1 MENEYREREDGNPMD
16 AVRGKNPR
24 EKYSTEM
31 PVNEKS
37 GKKSSKKASVAANEK
52 THVKENTYTNANTT
66 KKTKPAEKAKPR
78 RQNILIQVLN
88 GEILTRDFVL
98 NNLTF
103 IFFILL
109 LLMLMVAKGYYG
121 KQLQK
126 DITDLQADLDAQ
138 TAEYIENKARLEE
151 STSRYRLVQALEKR
165 GLKEAV
171 NPVKVIRLNRKE
183 NE

>member
-1 MENEYREREDGNPMD
+1 MENEYREREENPMD
-16 AVRGKNPR
+16 AVRGKSSR
-24 EKYSTEM
+24 EKYSTER
-31 PVNEKS
+31 PREKAA
-37 GKKSSKKASVAANEK
+37 KKESVKKASAKPKV
-52 THVKENTYTNANTT
+52 ENSSTPKA
-66 KKTKPAEKAKPR
+66 KVKPAAAAKPR

-109 LLMLMVAKGYYG
+109 LLMLMVSKGYYG

-126 DITDLQADLDAQ
+126 DITDLQADVDAK

-165 GLKEAV
+165 GLKETV
-171 NPVKVIRLNRKE
+171 NPAKVIRLKRSD

>member
-1 MENEYREREDGNPMD
+1 MENEYREREENPMD
-16 AVRGKNPR
+16 AVRGKSSR
-24 EKYSTEM
+24 TTYSTEI
-31 PVNEKS
+31 PNENP
-37 GKKSSKKASVAANEK
+37 GKKSSKKTASAKAGPKPKAAAASN
-52 THVKENTYTNANTT
+52 VKP
-66 KKTKPAEKAKPR
+66 K
-78 RQNILIQVLN
+78 RQNLLIQVLN

-126 DITDLQADLDAQ
+126 DITDLQADVDAQ

-165 GLKEAV
+165 GLKETV
-171 NPVKVIRLNRKE
+171 NPVKVIRLKRKE
-183 NE
+183 

>member
-1 MENEYREREDGNPMD
+1 MENEYREREGNPMD
-16 AVRGKNPR
+16 AVRGKSAR
-24 EKYSTEM
+24 ETYSTEI
-31 PVNEKS
+31 PEEKS
-37 GKKSSKKASVAANEK
+37 AGKSRKKEAVKKTVAKEKERVENTSAPKSKKV
-52 THVKENTYTNANTT
+52 T
-66 KKTKPAEKAKPR
+66 PAKPR
-78 RQNILIQVLN
+78 RQNLLIQVLN

-126 DITDLQADLDAQ
+126 DITDLQADVDAQ

-165 GLKEAV
+165 GLKETV
-171 NPVKVIRLNRKE
+171 NPAKVIRLKRADDE
-183 NE
+183 

>member
-1 MENEYREREDGNPMD
+1 MENEYREREDVNPMD
-16 AVRGKNPR
+16 AVRGKSSR

-31 PVNEKS
+31 PKEKA
-37 GKKSSKKASVAANEK
+37 KKESV
-52 THVKENTYTNANTT
+52 
-66 KKTKPAEKAKPR
+66 KKTAEKPKVENSSSPKAKPDAAAKPR

-109 LLMLMVAKGYYG
+109 LLMLMVSKGYYG

-126 DITDLQADLDAQ
+126 DITDLQADVDAK

-165 GLKEAV
+165 GLKETV
-171 NPVKVIRLNRKE
+171 NPAKVIRLKRAE

>member
-1 MENEYREREDGNPMD
+1 MENEYRERKDENPMD
-16 AVRGKNPR
+16 AVRGKSAR

-31 PVNEKS
+31 PKEKV
-37 GKKSSKKASVAANEK
+37 KKESV
-52 THVKENTYTNANTT
+52 
-66 KKTKPAEKAKPR
+66 KKTAEKPKVENSSSPKAKPAAASKPR

-109 LLMLMVAKGYYG
+109 LLMLMVSKGYYG

-126 DITDLQADLDAQ
+126 DITDLQADVDAR

-151 STSRYRLVQALEKR
+151 STSRYRLVQSLEKR
-165 GLKEAV
+165 GLKETV
-171 NPVKVIRLNRKE
+171 NPVKVIRLKRAD

>member
-1 MENEYREREDGNPMD
+1 MENEYREREDVNPMD
-16 AVRGKNPR
+16 AVRGKSAR
-24 EKYSTEM
+24 QKYSTEM
-31 PVNEKS
+31 PE
-37 GKKSSKKASVAANEK
+37 E
-52 THVKENTYTNANTT
+52 
-66 KKTKPAEKAKPR
+66 KKTAAKPQVENSSNPKVKVKPAAASKPR

-126 DITDLQADLDAQ
+126 DITDLQADVDAR

-151 STSRYRLVQALEKR
+151 STSRYRLVQTLEKR
-165 GLKEAV
+165 GLKETV
-171 NPVKVIRLNRKE
+171 NPAKVIRLKRAD

>member
-1 MENEYREREDGNPMD
+1 MENEYREREDVNPMD
-16 AVRGKNPR
+16 AVRGKSSR

-31 PVNEKS
+31 PKEKASPKNEKS
-37 GKKSSKKASVAANEK
+37 TKNAKKPAPEANSMNSMNAKA
-52 THVKENTYTNANTT
+52 
-66 KKTKPAEKAKPR
+66 KTKTAVASKPR

-126 DITDLQADLDAQ
+126 DITDLQADVDAR

-165 GLKEAV
+165 GLKETV
-171 NPVKVIRLNRKE
+171 NPAKVIRLKRTD

>member
-1 MENEYREREDGNPMD
+1 MENEYREREGINPMD
-16 AVRGKNPR
+16 AVRGKSSR
-24 EKYSTEM
+24 ETYSTEM
-31 PVNEKS
+31 PKEKP
-37 GKKSSKKASVAANEK
+37 GKKESV
-52 THVKENTYTNANTT
+52 
-66 KKTKPAEKAKPR
+66 KKTAKPKMENSSTPKAKVKPAAAAKPR

-126 DITDLQADLDAQ
+126 DITDLQADVDAR

-151 STSRYRLVQALEKR
+151 STSRYRLVQSLEKR
-165 GLKEAV
+165 GLKETV
-171 NPVKVIRLNRKE
+171 NPAKVIRLKRTD

>member
-1 MENEYREREDGNPMD
+1 MENEYREREGVNPMD
-16 AVRGKNPR
+16 AVRGKSSR

-31 PVNEKS
+31 PSEKAVP
-37 GKKSSKKASVAANEK
+37 KSEK
-52 THVKENTYTNANTT
+52 GAKNT
-66 KKTKPAEKAKPR
+66 KKTTASANSMNAKAKIKTAAATKPR

-126 DITDLQADLDAQ
+126 DITDLQADVDAR

-165 GLKEAV
+165 GLKETV
-171 NPVKVIRLNRKE
+171 NPAKVIRLKRAD

>member
-1 MENEYREREDGNPMD
+1 MENEYREREDVNPMD
-16 AVRGKNPR
+16 AVRGKSTR

-31 PVNEKS
+31 PKEKP
-37 GKKSSKKASVAANEK
+37 KKESV
-52 THVKENTYTNANTT
+52 
-66 KKTKPAEKAKPR
+66 KKTAEKPKVENSSNPKAKPAPASKPR

-126 DITDLQADLDAQ
+126 DITDLQADVDAK

-165 GLKEAV
+165 GLKETV
-171 NPVKVIRLNRKE
+171 NPAKVIRLKRAD

>member
-1 MENEYREREDGNPMD
+1 MENEYREREENPMD
-16 AVRGKNPR
+16 AVRGKSAR
-24 EKYSTEM
+24 TTYSTEI
-31 PVNEKS
+31 PNEKP
-37 GKKSSKKASVAANEK
+37 GKKSAKKATAN
-52 THVKENTYTNANTT
+52 AGA
-66 KKTKPAEKAKPR
+66 KTKTAAAGTAKPK
-78 RQNILIQVLN
+78 RQNLLIQVLN

-103 IFFILL
+103 IFFILF

-126 DITDLQADLDAQ
+126 DITDLQADVDAQ

-165 GLKEAV
+165 GLKETV
-171 NPVKVIRLNRKE
+171 NPVKVIRLKRKD

>member
-1 MENEYREREDGNPMD
+1 MENEYREREDVNPMD
-16 AVRGKNPR
+16 AVRGKSSR

-31 PVNEKS
+31 PKDKV
-37 GKKSSKKASVAANEK
+37 KKESV
-52 THVKENTYTNANTT
+52 
-66 KKTKPAEKAKPR
+66 KKTAEKPRVENSSNPKVKPAAATKPR

-126 DITDLQADLDAQ
+126 DITDLQADVDAR

-165 GLKEAV
+165 GLKETV
-171 NPVKVIRLNRKE
+171 NPAKVIRLKRAE

>member
-1 MENEYREREDGNPMD
+1 MENEYREREGNPMD
-16 AVRGKNPR
+16 AVRGKSPR
-24 EKYSTEM
+24 EKYSTEI
-31 PVNEKS
+31 PEEK
-37 GKKSSKKASVAANEK
+37 V
-52 THVKENTYTNANTT
+52 T
-66 KKTKPAEKAKPR
+66 KKEKVTRKESVKKTAEKPKVENSSSPKAKVKAATAAKPR
-78 RQNILIQVLN
+78 RQNLLIQVLN

-126 DITDLQADLDAQ
+126 DITDLQADVDAQ

-165 GLKEAV
+165 GLKETV
-171 NPVKVIRLNRKE
+171 NPAKVIRLKRAD

>member
-1 MENEYREREDGNPMD
+1 MENEYREREDVNPMD
-16 AVRGKNPR
+16 AVRGKSAR
-24 EKYSTEM
+24 STYSTEM
-31 PVNEKS
+31 PKEKA
-37 GKKSSKKASVAANEK
+37 KKESVKKTAEKPKVENSSSPKAKPVAA
-52 THVKENTYTNANTT
+52 T
-66 KKTKPAEKAKPR
+66 KPR

-109 LLMLMVAKGYYG
+109 LLMLMVSKGYYG

-126 DITDLQADLDAQ
+126 DITDLQADVDAK

-165 GLKEAV
+165 GLKETV
-171 NPVKVIRLNRKE
+171 NPAKVIRLKRAE

>member
-1 MENEYREREDGNPMD
+1 MQNELREKEELTNPMD
-16 AVRGKNPR
+16 AVRGKNATR
-24 EKYSTEM
+24 SERRSEKKQASNKSTSTASSGQ
-31 PVNEKS
+31 KS
-37 GKKSSKKASVAANEK
+37 
-52 THVKENTYTNANTT
+52 
-66 KKTKPAEKAKPR
+66 KAK

-126 DITDLQADLDAQ
+126 DINDLQADVDAKS
-138 TAEYIENKARLEE
+138 AEFIENKAHLEE
-151 STSRYRLVQALEKR
+151 TTTRYRLVQALEKT
-165 GLKEAV
+165 GLKEAI
-171 NPVKVIRLNRKE
+171 NPAKVIRLKPKKDE
-183 NE
+183 

>member
-1 MENEYREREDGNPMD
+1 MENEYRERKGNPMD
-16 AVRGKNPR
+16 AVRGKSSR
-24 EKYSTEM
+24 ETYSTDM
-31 PVNEKS
+31 PKEKVV
-37 GKKSSKKASVAANEK
+37 KKESVKKVAEK
-52 THVKENTYTNANTT
+52 PKVENTSNPKA
-66 KKTKPAEKAKPR
+66 KVKPAGTSKPR

-126 DITDLQADLDAQ
+126 DINDLQADVDAR

-151 STSRYRLVQALEKR
+151 STSRYRLVQSLEKR
-165 GLKEAV
+165 GLKETV
-171 NPVKVIRLNRKE
+171 NPAKVIRLKRKE

>member
-1 MENEYREREDGNPMD
+1 MENEYREREDVNPMD
-16 AVRGKNPR
+16 AVRGKSAR
-24 EKYSTEM
+24 TTYSTEI
-31 PVNEKS
+31 PDEKTGS
-37 GKKSSKKASVAANEK
+37 KKSSKKKVQADAGA
-52 THVKENTYTNANTT
+52 
-66 KKTKPAEKAKPR
+66 KTKTAATARPK

-126 DITDLQADLDAQ
+126 DITDLQSEVDAE

-165 GLKEAV
+165 GLKETV
-171 NPVKVIRLNRKE
+171 NPVKVIRLKQKD

>member
-1 MENEYREREDGNPMD
+1 MENEYREREGNPMD
-16 AVRGKNPR
+16 AVRGKLAR
-24 EKYSTEM
+24 ETYSTEI
-31 PVNEKS
+31 PEEKT
-37 GKKSSKKASVAANEK
+37 KKKESVKKAV
-52 THVKENTYTNANTT
+52 VKEGVKVENTATPKA
-66 KKTKPAEKAKPR
+66 KKITPSKPR
-78 RQNILIQVLN
+78 RQNLLIQVLN

-126 DITDLQADLDAQ
+126 DITDLQADVDAQ

-165 GLKEAV
+165 GVKETV
-171 NPVKVIRLNRKE
+171 NPAKVIRLKRADDE
-183 NE
+183 

>member
-1 MENEYREREDGNPMD
+1 MENEYREREDVNPMD
-16 AVRGKNPR
+16 AVRGKASR
-24 EKYSTEM
+24 TTYSTEI
-31 PVNEKS
+31 PNEKS
-37 GKKSSKKASVAANEK
+37 GKKSAKKAAAANSS
-52 THVKENTYTNANTT
+52 A
-66 KKTKPAEKAKPR
+66 KTKTAAKANPK

-126 DITDLQADLDAQ
+126 DITDLQADVDAR

-165 GLKEAV
+165 GLKETV
-171 NPVKVIRLNRKE
+171 NPVKVIRLKRKD

>member
-1 MENEYREREDGNPMD
+1 MENEYREREENPMD
-16 AVRGKNPR
+16 AVRGKSSR

-31 PVNEKS
+31 PKEKP
-37 GKKSSKKASVAANEK
+37 KKESV
-52 THVKENTYTNANTT
+52 
-66 KKTKPAEKAKPR
+66 KKTVERPRVENSSTPKEKVKPAAASKPR

-126 DITDLQADLDAQ
+126 DITDLQADVDAK

-165 GLKEAV
+165 GLKETV
-171 NPVKVIRLNRKE
+171 NPVKVIRLKRKD

>member
-1 MENEYREREDGNPMD
+1 MENEYREREDVNPMD
-16 AVRGKNPR
+16 AVRGKSTR

-31 PVNEKS
+31 PKEKP
-37 GKKSSKKASVAANEK
+37 GKKESV
-52 THVKENTYTNANTT
+52 
-66 KKTKPAEKAKPR
+66 KKTAAKPKMENSSTPREKVKPAAATKPR

-126 DITDLQADLDAQ
+126 DITDLQADVDAR

-151 STSRYRLVQALEKR
+151 STSRYRLVQSLEKR
-165 GLKEAV
+165 GLKETV
-171 NPVKVIRLNRKE
+171 NPAKVIRLKRAD